1 LIWEVRRIAAKV
13 PDVVDLARN
22 LIHIQEVHDILV
34 RDKLEGA
41 IEAMAFAFGIAIP
54 VAMSLA
60 GIEHSQKLV
69 LLIAMLK
76 TPVRCTRVAHDL
88 LQNLSQLA

>member
-60 GIEHSQKLV
+60 GIEHDQQLLLLV
-69 LLIAMLK
+69 AFLK
-76 TPVRCTRVAHDL
+76 TPIHYARVP
-88 LQNLSQLA
+88 QNLL

>member
-1 LIWEVRRIAAKV
+1 MRRIAAKV

-60 GIEHSQKLV
+60 GIEHDQQLLLLV
-69 LLIAMLK
+69 AFLK
-76 TPVRCTRVAHDL
+76 TPIHYARVP
-88 LQNLSQLA
+88 QNLL